1 MRLLSR
7 AARLRYG
14 LDELSVASSARVRQ
28 LAHAINQARGGTPF
42 VHAGELEALRVLE
55 QLLTGALEH
64 GLDTERDAALDATLA
79 ALEKELGREGLSS
92 LLAGLEKEFDAAATE
107 SMDSADSAD
116 RRPRDAATERRAVL
130 ELFVLWQ
137 LNRNPALA
145 AVRELIDDRA
155 LAPDLYDR
163 AMATVERQLR
173 TRTSRG
179 VPLAGDLIDL
189 MEAPARAQPESIAG
203 QLALYL
209 DQPTEDLGVAREELE
224 RVLDSLAE
232 ERPRLPPG
240 PPGPP
245 PESERSA
252 PEPVVYARPPREEP
266 RWMRELVLGARN
278 AHVWLDQLARST
290 GREIA
295 RLDQVPEAELARLA
309 ELGLTAV
316 WLVGVWQRSPASR
329 AIKRRCG
336 NPRAEASAYAI
347 SDYGV
352 AEDLGGDEALAGL
365 QEQALEHGLHIGVDV
380 IPNHWGLDSRWV
392 VEHPERFLSTDE
404 CPFPNYTFEGEDLSA
419 DPEIGIYLEDHYYDR
434 SDAAV
439 VFRRL
444 DRSTGRE
451 TFLYHGN
458 DGTTMPWNDT
468 AQLDYMQPDVRKA
481 MTDLIVDLARR
492 YRILRFD
499 AAMTLTRLHFQ
510 RLWFPA
516 PGDGGAV
523 PSRSEHG
530 MSKQAFEHSMP
541 TEFWSEVVTRVEQEA
556 PDTLLLAEAFW
567 LMEPYFVR
575 TLGMHRVYNSAFMHL
590 MRERENPRFQALLAD
605 TLEHDPELARRS
617 LNFMTT
623 PDEAPAAHGFGRDDR
638 YFGTTALMATLPGPP
653 LFGHGQFDG
662 LTEQYGMDSLRQ
674 QLDETPDPAVA
685 ERHRREVAPL
695 LRERARF
702 ADVSRLERLEFV
714 GPGDHVWQD
723 VYAFASGA
731 SSELRLVLFNN
742 SAADVA
748 GRVRAPAG
756 SDLADLLPVEGTVLR
771 LIDPRLDFDL
781 EVPVTEAAGRGL
793 PIELAPWQALVLEP
807 AAVR

>member
-1 MRLLSR
+1 M
-7 AARLRYG
+7 
-14 LDELSVASSARVRQ
+14 RQ

-316 WLVGVWQRSPASR
+316 WLVGVVAAKPRLARHQETLRQSPSRSLR
-329 AIKRRCG
+329 LRDFRLRRG
-336 NPRAEASAYAI
+336 RGPRRRRSARR
-347 SDYGV
+347 
-352 AEDLGGDEALAGL
+352 L

-380 IPNHWGLDSRWV
+380 IPNHWGLDSTLGRRA
-392 VEHPERFLSTDE
+392 PGAL
-404 CPFPNYTFEGEDLSA
+404 PFDGRVPVPQLHLRGRGPVA

-444 DRSTGRE
+444 DGRRDARPSSTTATTARRCR
-451 TFLYHGN
+451 
-458 DGTTMPWNDT
+458 GTTPRSST
-468 AQLDYMQPDVRKA
+468 TCSR
-481 MTDLIVDLARR
+481 TCARR
-492 YRILRFD
+492 
-499 AAMTLTRLHFQ
+499 
-510 RLWFPA
+510 
-516 PGDGGAV
+516 
-523 PSRSEHG
+523 
-530 MSKQAFEHSMP
+530 
-541 TEFWSEVVTRVEQEA
+541 
-556 PDTLLLAEAFW
+556 
-567 LMEPYFVR
+567 
-575 TLGMHRVYNSAFMHL
+575 
-590 MRERENPRFQALLAD
+590 
-605 TLEHDPELARRS
+605 
-617 LNFMTT
+617 
-623 PDEAPAAHGFGRDDR
+623 
-638 YFGTTALMATLPGPP
+638 
-653 LFGHGQFDG
+653 
-662 LTEQYGMDSLRQ
+662 
-674 QLDETPDPAVA
+674 
-685 ERHRREVAPL
+685 
-695 LRERARF
+695 
-702 ADVSRLERLEFV
+702 
-714 GPGDHVWQD
+714 
-723 VYAFASGA
+723 
-731 SSELRLVLFNN
+731 
-742 SAADVA
+742 
-748 GRVRAPAG
+748 
-756 SDLADLLPVEGTVLR
+756 
-771 LIDPRLDFDL
+771 
-781 EVPVTEAAGRGL
+781 
-793 PIELAPWQALVLEP
+793 
-807 AAVR
+807 